1 MKINPN
7 ITKELETPGS
17 RLSKNINSKLAQK
30 LLVNLSYPKKYLLPV
45 ILLES
50 TVIAGRCYEAKK
62 RGGEDEFRERAI
74 EEITTSLIWL
84 FGMKKFGD
92 LFDVFSKKFFNIDTS
107 IDLVPKKWFREKKL
121 SPEAIKSAIKKEEF
135 KNTECKGLIDWL
147 KDPLDRACD
156 GLGNNY
162 KTKVMALKFA
172 KVALSVVVPLYIIG
186 TVLIN
191 FNQTLTRKLRTE
203 RKHLKD
209 ISEEC
214 KCKPAVCA
222 NSMHDFVRDI
232 KFKND
237 PKTSNNVSK
246 DLNNFITS
254 VKKQSEMSAVKLDKP
269 SFKGNGT
276 AFDIVKT
283 IGYSVEN
290 DKYVNLL
297 VMDGGILYGRT
308 SHARNEDEKREIIFR
323 DAVSILFY
331 MFSTPFIM
339 DRLSKWQDGKQG
351 VYTKLDPRI
360 ANYLND
366 KVIKDFKEKY
376 PEGISKEELK
386 KVLFGN
392 DLYNIDPK
400 REEQT
405 EFEKFIEDLQAN
417 HKNKITIKDFKD
429 KSKEM
434 GWDITEDIKNID
446 KYPDINK
453 QTIGSDIVMEYA
465 NKFKEQNN
473 QKAYEKLKRIADEMY
488 SKGFEGIIADTNELD
503 IFIENILKP
512 LKTKVRENLSEKEI
526 KELNLIENFKSDLI
540 KLRTKEDFCITPQ
553 IKRIKNGY
561 ADQLDV
567 ISESFKLVFSD
578 VGKSHE
584 ISDLQNPKKYVSPDT
599 LIELEEDINKYV
611 NQLYK
616 NIEKEVKNSDKVTFA
631 DIERIA
637 TRMKNKN
644 SIFKILY
651 AATGLG
657 ISAFFLSIVIP
668 KIQYFITWFK
678 TGKNEFPGVR
688 GL

>member
-7 ITKELETPGS
+7 IIKELETPGS
-17 RLSKNINSKLAQK
+17 RLSKHINSKLAQE

-74 EEITTSLIWL
+74 EEVTTSLIWL
-84 FGMKKFGD
+84 FGMKKFGE
-92 LFDVFSKKFFNIDTS
+92 LFDIFSKKFFNIDTS
-107 IDLVPKKWFREKKL
+107 IDLVPKKWFREKKFSSDAL
-121 SPEAIKSAIKKEEF
+121 KSAIKKEKY
-135 KNTECKGLIDWL
+135 KNIECKGLIDWL

-156 GLGNNY
+156 GLGNSY
-162 KTKVMALKFA
+162 KTKVMALKFT
-172 KVALSVVVPLYIIG
+172 KVVLSVVVPLYIIG
-186 TVLIN
+186 SVLIN
-191 FNQTLTRKLRTE
+191 FNQALTRKVRTQ
-203 RKHLKD
+203 RKQSHLPDNK
-209 ISEEC
+209 C
-214 KCKPAVCA
+214 KCSPNICA

-237 PKTSNNVSK
+237 PKAAGSASK
-246 DLNNFITS
+246 DLNAFITS
-254 VKKQSEMSAVKLDKP
+254 AKKQSELSSTKLGKQ

-276 AFDIVKT
+276 AFDILKT

-339 DRLSKWQDGKQG
+339 DRLSKLQDKKQG
-351 VYTKLDPRI
+351 VYTKLDPRV

-366 KVIKDFKEKY
+366 KVIKDFREKY

-386 KVLFGN
+386 KVLLGN
-392 DLYNIDPK
+392 EAFMTHPKCNHGAKFKVFLDDLQLNLGNRINMK
-400 REEQT
+400 
-405 EFEKFIEDLQAN
+405 EFEDIA
-417 HKNKITIKDFKD
+417 
-429 KSKEM
+429 KEN
-434 GWDITEDIKNID
+434 GWDISNIE
-446 KYPDINK
+446 KYPQINK
-453 QTIGSDIVMEYA
+453 QIKASDTVMECA
-465 NKFKEQNN
+465 NKFKDSPNTHIYAE
-473 QKAYEKLKRIADEMY
+473 LKNVADSMY
-488 SKGFEGIIADTNELD
+488 AKGFLREIINYDKLIED
-503 IFIENILKP
+503 II
-512 LKTKVRENLSEKEI
+512 I
-526 KELNLIENFKSDLI
+526 KESLTGKDLAVFKNLQEDL
-540 KLRTKEDFCITPQ
+540 KKESEVYITPQ

-561 ADQLDV
+561 ADQLEV
-567 ISESFKLVFSD
+567 ISQSFKLVFSEF
-578 VGKSHE
+578 GKSHE
-584 ISDLQNPKKYVSPDT
+584 LSDLQNPKKYVSPDS
-599 LIELEEDINKYV
+599 LIELEENINKYV
-611 NQLYK
+611 EQLYK
-616 NIEKEVKNSDKVTFA
+616 NIEKEVKNSDKVTLK
-631 DIERIA
+631 DIERIS
-637 TRMKNKN
+637 TKMKNKN

-657 ISAFFLSIVIP
+657 ISAFFLSFVIP

-688 GL
+688 DL

>member
-7 ITKELETPGS
+7 IIKELETPGS
-17 RLSKNINSKLAQK
+17 RLSKHINSKLAQE

-74 EEITTSLIWL
+74 EEVTTSLIWL
-84 FGMKKFGD
+84 FGMKKFGE
-92 LFDVFSKKFFNIDTS
+92 LFDIFSKKFFNIDTS
-107 IDLVPKKWFREKKL
+107 IDLVPKKWFREKKFSSDAL
-121 SPEAIKSAIKKEEF
+121 KSAIKKEKY
-135 KNTECKGLIDWL
+135 KNIECKGLIDWL

-156 GLGNNY
+156 GLGNSY
-162 KTKVMALKFA
+162 KTKVMALKFT
-172 KVALSVVVPLYIIG
+172 KVVLSVVVPLYIIG
-186 TVLIN
+186 SVLIN
-191 FNQTLTRKLRTE
+191 FNQALTRKVRTQ
-203 RKHLKD
+203 RKQSHLPDNK
-209 ISEEC
+209 C
-214 KCKPAVCA
+214 KCSPNICA

-237 PKTSNNVSK
+237 PKAAGSASK
-246 DLNNFITS
+246 DLNAFITS
-254 VKKQSEMSAVKLDKP
+254 AKKQSELSSTKLGKQ

-276 AFDIVKT
+276 AFDILKT

-339 DRLSKWQDGKQG
+339 DRLSKLQDKKQG
-351 VYTKLDPRI
+351 VYTKLDPRV

-366 KVIKDFKEKY
+366 KVIKDFREKY

-386 KVLFGN
+386 KVLLGKEEFKIRDSLQENTAFEEFIQKLQQNMGN
-392 DLYNIDPK
+392 SISK
-400 REEQT
+400 S
-405 EFEKFIEDLQAN
+405 EFEKIAQ
-417 HKNKITIKDFKD
+417 KN
-429 KSKEM
+429 
-434 GWDITEDIKNID
+434 GWDISNIQ
-446 KYPDINK
+446 KYPEINK
-453 QTIGSDIVMEYA
+453 QIKDSDKVMEYA
-465 NKFKEQNN
+465 NHFKYSGN
-473 QKAYEKLKRIADEMY
+473 EKLYFKLKEVADNMY
-488 SKGFEGIIADTNELD
+488 ARGFLRETFNYFEEIQNLKGGRLI
-503 IFIENILKP
+503 
-512 LKTKVRENLSEKEI
+512 KTEDI
-526 KELNLIENFKSDLI
+526 KEFDNLLNDLDKVSEI
-540 KLRTKEDFCITPQ
+540 FITPQ

-561 ADQLDV
+561 ADQLEV
-567 ISESFKLVFSD
+567 ISNSFKLVLSD
-578 VGKSHE
+578 LGKHNE
-584 ISDLQNPKKYVSPDT
+584 ISDLQNPRKYVSPGT

-611 NQLYK
+611 EQLYK
-616 NIEKEVKNSDKVTFA
+616 NIEKEVKNSDKVTFT
-631 DIERIA
+631 DIEKIS

-657 ISAFFLSIVIP
+657 ISAFFLSFVIP

-688 GL
+688 DL